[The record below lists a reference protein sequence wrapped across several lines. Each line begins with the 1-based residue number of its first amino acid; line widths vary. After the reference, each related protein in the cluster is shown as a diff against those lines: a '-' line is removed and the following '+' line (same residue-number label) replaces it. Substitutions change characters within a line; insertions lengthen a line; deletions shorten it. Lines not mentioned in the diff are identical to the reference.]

1 MSCGVGGRCS
11 LDLVVLWLWHRPAA
25 EAPTGPLAQESP
37 YAEGMALKRQKDKKT
52 KKQKNYNEMPFRK
65 LLMPLLMDSDAH
77 VSHPQTPR
85 SFIF

>member
-1 MSCGVGGRCS
+1 MSKYYLCNKNFKDIYVYIKENEIDFTKILLHHPISKTLNTAIQKQTSRLMGSEKLS
-11 LDLVVLWLWHRPAA
+11 LK
-25 EAPTGPLAQESP
+25 
-37 YAEGMALKRQKDKKT
+37 Y
-52 KKQKNYNEMPFRK
+52 FRK